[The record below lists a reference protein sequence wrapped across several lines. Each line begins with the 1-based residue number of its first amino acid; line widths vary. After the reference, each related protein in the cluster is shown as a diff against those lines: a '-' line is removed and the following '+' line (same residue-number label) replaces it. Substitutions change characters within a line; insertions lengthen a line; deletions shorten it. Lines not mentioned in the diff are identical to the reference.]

1 MKLVKVLSVFAFSGL
16 ILTACSTSTG
26 ATTGYNVSSNK
37 KLTLSDTQWN
47 LLEDD
52 ELVKGFNGDN
62 VHISITE
69 DGKLSGFAGCN
80 QIFSEGVIDGS
91 KITFDVIGGTKM
103 LCPSIKIEES
113 LTSMLRS
120 VDRYEVKGN
129 ELYFYKGNLLLLKF
143 KN

>member
-103 LCPSIKIEES
+103 LCPSMKIEES